1 MTKRKKIALVCINA
15 ALLALL
21 GFCLW
26 QCRDYET
33 TLVSQQT
40 ARSWAGESTE
50 RFAQVSCFFPVDS
63 AVATDTVNAFRKTI
77 DPKLAEAGVEAK
89 ETGGN
94 WTDAYAAVDALTAES
109 DRASAVTTT
118 FAVGGNFFGFHP
130 YRLLSGS
137 YFRDDDLMKDRVVI
151 DHELAWRLFGG
162 TKLDGKTLKI
172 NGKPFYIAGVIE
184 RENDK
189 FTARALAGQK
199 SDGDDKTGGTPPL
212 LFMSYA
218 AYASLNDSDPL
229 PDDGGSVSPP
239 STGGTS
245 SGSGG
250 TPPAKG
256 GTATATDIQPLAVP
270 TAAAI
275 ASASDNVGTASA
287 PLRCYEIVLADPISR
302 FGVNLVSEGF
312 KALNPVVVENSARY
326 SFSNIWSSFKTPGAR
341 SVVTSPVVFPYWENA
356 ARVSEDYVAREYV
369 IIALLGVFPLVCL
382 VWLLVLLIRF
392 LTAKIKRL
400 CFNIWDAWDDRYGRK
415 QAREQRKAM
424 RAAVI
429 EAVESGEL
437 PPEELPAPETAEEK
451 FEAFFGKTKRE
462 AEKAGEKTKTLFSR
476 APKPREP
483 AAPPTVSAPSAAPE
497 QSARQSARRSE
508 KRSRFPKLPRK
519 KASRRR
525 SAEAH
530 TEESAASLLSEF
542 EQMDVERIVREVL
555 DEEAEKKEQKK

>member
-151 DHELAWRLFGG
+151 DHELAWKLFGG

-184 RENDK
+184 REDDK
-189 FTARALAGQK
+189 FTQRAFAGQQ
-199 SDGDDKTGGTPPL
+199 SDAENKTGGTPPM

-218 AYASLNDSDPL
+218 AYTALNDSSSGGGDIVP
-229 PDDGGSVSPP
+229 PAADGKTAAFNASSGDGGAGLS
-239 STGGTS
+239 
-245 SGSGG
+245 
-250 TPPAKG
+250 
-256 GTATATDIQPLAVP
+256 
-270 TAAAI
+270 
-275 ASASDNVGTASA
+275 
-287 PLRCYEIVLADPISR
+287 CYEIVLPNPIAK
-302 FGVNLVSEGF
+302 FGANLVSEGF
-312 KALNPVVVENSARY
+312 KAQSPIVVENSDRY
-326 SFSNIWSSFKTPGAR
+326 RFANIWSIFKSPGAR

-369 IIALLGVFPLVCL
+369 FIALLGVFPLICL
-382 VWLLVLLIRF
+382 VWLLVRLIRF
-392 LTAKIKRL
+392 LTGKIKRL

-415 QAREQRKAM
+415 QAREQTKAM

-437 PPEELPAPETAEEK
+437 PPEELPPETAEEK
-451 FEAFFGKTKRE
+451 LEAFFGKTKRE
-462 AEKAGEKTKTLFSR
+462 TEKAEEKTKSFFSR
-476 APKPREP
+476 LPKPKK
-483 AAPPTVSAPSAAPE
+483 SAAPE
-497 QSARQSARRSE
+497 AKTPKAPRRAAKKPKLPGKKSARR
-508 KRSRFPKLPRK
+508 P
-519 KASRRR
+519 
-525 SAEAH
+525 SAEAR

-542 EQMDVERIVREVL
+542 ERMDVERIVQEVL
-555 DEEAEKKEQKK
+555 DEENAQNIKK